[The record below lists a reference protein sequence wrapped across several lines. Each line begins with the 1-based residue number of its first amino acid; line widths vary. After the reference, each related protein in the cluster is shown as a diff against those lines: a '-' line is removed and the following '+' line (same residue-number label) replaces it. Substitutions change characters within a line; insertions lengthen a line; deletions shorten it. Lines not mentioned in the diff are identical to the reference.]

1 MITLTAHLQKYGM
14 KRCPINN
21 SIKMI
26 GKKFALHILRNMI
39 LLKQKRFSQFLGS
52 IEGIS
57 TKTLSI
63 RLHEMEKEGLI
74 TREVISTKPV
84 QIEYSLTKKG
94 EMFEPVLKLLGEFS
108 VMYEPAVIF
117 KDGKPRGPEGVF
129 GRNVRLSSLYEY

>member
-14 KRCPINN
+14 KCCPINN

-74 TREVISTKPV
+74 TREVNSTKPV

>member
-1 MITLTAHLQKYGM
+1 
-14 KRCPINN
+14 
-21 SIKMI
+21 MI

-117 KDGKPRGPEGVF
+117 KNGKPRGPEGVF
-129 GRNVRLSSLYEY
+129 GRNVRLSSLYEYQVLNNDT

>member
-14 KRCPINN
+14 KCCPIDN

-26 GKKFALHILRNMI
+26 GKKFTLHILRNMI

-74 TREVISTKPV
+74 TRVVIPTKPI

-94 EMFEPVLKLLGEFS
+94 KMLEPVLKLLGEFS
-108 VMYEPAVIF
+108 VKYEPALIF

-129 GRNVRLSSLYEY
+129 GRNVRLSSVYDY

>member
-14 KRCPINN
+14 KCCPINN

-129 GRNVRLSSLYEY
+129 GRNVRLSSVYEY

>member
-14 KRCPINN
+14 KCCPIDN

-26 GKKFALHILRNMI
+26 GKKFTLHILRNMI
-39 LLKQKRFSQFLGS
+39 LLKQKRFNQFLGS

-74 TREVISTKPV
+74 TRVVIPTKPI

-94 EMFEPVLKLLGEFS
+94 EMLEPVLKLLGEFS
-108 VMYEPAVIF
+108 VKYEPALIF

-129 GRNVRLSSLYEY
+129 GRNVRLSSVYDY

>member
-1 MITLTAHLQKYGM
+1 MITLTAPLQKYGM
-14 KRCPINN
+14 NCCPIDN

-26 GKKFALHILRNMI
+26 GKRFTLHILRNMI

-57 TKTLSI
+57 TKTLSM

-74 TREVISTKPV
+74 TRVVFATKPV
-84 QIEYSLTKKG
+84 QIEYSLTEKG
-94 EMFEPVLKLLGEFS
+94 MMFEPILKLLGELS
-108 VMYEPAVIF
+108 VKYEPAIIF

-129 GRNVRLSSLYEY
+129 GRNVRLSSVYDY